1 MKLTNMI
8 LEDGQNAWHWCMM
21 RSDLDAQMEA
31 GWKWSFAHDLG
42 DVQIVDTGMGVISD
56 TNLATNLP
64 DLATKRGTLAT
75 RLGIWN
81 LATFLAT
88 FQIKI

>member
-1 MKLTNMI
+1 
-8 LEDGQNAWHWCMM
+8 
-21 RSDLDAQMEA
+21 
-31 GWKWSFAHDLG
+31 
-42 DVQIVDTGMGVISD
+42 MGGLISD

-64 DLATKRGTLAT
+64 DLATKWGTLAT

-88 FQIKI
+88 FRIKI

>member
-1 MKLTNMI
+1 MCQHLRWVMKMTWQ
-8 LEDGQNAWHWCMM
+8 GHVAC
-21 RSDLDAQMEA
+21 R
-31 GWKWSFAHDLG
+31 
-42 DVQIVDTGMGVISD
+42 IVSD

-88 FQIKI
+88 FEMKI

>member
-1 MKLTNMI
+1 MK
-8 LEDGQNAWHWCMM
+8 E
-21 RSDLDAQMEA
+21 QM
-31 GWKWSFAHDLG
+31 KNNC
-42 DVQIVDTGMGVISD
+42 IVKTSV

>member
-1 MKLTNMI
+1 MAFDGSFKQKMKVL
-8 LEDGQNAWHWCMM
+8 
-21 RSDLDAQMEA
+21 S
-31 GWKWSFAHDLG
+31 
-42 DVQIVDTGMGVISD
+42 SD

-64 DLATKRGTLAT
+64 DLATKWGTLAT

-88 FQIKI
+88 FRIKI